1 MDYRFAAG
9 RSDPFPVLAK
19 ELVAMQPDVVL
30 AHTPGGTIALQR
42 ETRTIPIVFV
52 NVSDP
57 IGMGFIASSP
67 RPGGNLTG
75 CCITRRQSSA
85 RASNAQGNWA
95 RPSLAGCRW
104 QSGSPWLVP
113 TISVRR

>member
-19 ELVAMQPDVVL
+19 ELVAMQPDVIL
-30 AHTPGGTIALQR
+30 GHTPGGTVALQR

-85 RASNAQGNWA
+85 
-95 RPSLAGCRW
+95 
-104 QSGSPWLVP
+104 SG
-113 TISVRR
+113 